1 MLAACH
7 HLCELGACPFCP
19 HTDSWAV
26 IGAVRASPGSRSQL
40 DSVGKTRMADNQEDS
55 AASPGLG
62 WRILKVFEGIN
73 EVPRK
78 V

>member
-1 MLAACH
+1 MPALSALTLTAG
-7 HLCELGACPFCP
+7 LSLEL
-19 HTDSWAV
+19 SV
-26 IGAVRASPGSRSQL
+26 SPGSRGQL